1 MTQISV
7 RIDDSTKRDAER
19 VCSEIGLSLSTAINI
34 YLKKIVN
41 ENKIPFELTADPF
54 YSKKNMDRLR
64 ASIHQMETTGGTVHQ
79 VDFDD

>member
-1 MTQISV
+1 MAQIS
-7 RIDDSTKRDAER
+7 IQIGDSTKRDAER
-19 VCSEIGLSLSTAINI
+19 ICSKIGLSLSTAINI

-41 ENKIPFELTADPF
+41 ENGIPLELTADPF

-64 ASIHQMETTGGTVHQ
+64 ASIHQMETTGRTVHQ